1 MALSIVSMEHQG
13 QTRTAFFSDVSSF
26 GSSALISTTF
36 NFVKIFALNYLDKV
50 ILRKHSI
57 DPGTE
62 STLTLLEIRAST
74 ETAATHRTANH
85 ENGSILISLLRQTVE
100 SN

>member
-1 MALSIVSMEHQG
+1 MALSIVSTEHQG
-13 QTRTAFFSDVSSF
+13 QTRTAFFSDVNSF

-62 STLTLLEIRAST
+62 SRLTHLEIR
-74 ETAATHRTANH
+74 TAATHRTANH
-85 ENGSILISLLRQTVE
+85 DLTVAF
-100 SN
+100 

>member
-1 MALSIVSMEHQG
+1 MALSRVSTEKHQG
-13 QTRTAFFSDVSSF
+13 QTRTAFFWDVNSF
-26 GSSALISTTF
+26 GSSALISATF

-62 STLTLLEIRAST
+62 STLTHLEIRGST
-74 ETAATHRTANH
+74 ETAASHRTANH
-85 ENGSILISLLRQTVE
+85 DFTAAF
-100 SN
+100 

>member
-1 MALSIVSMEHQG
+1 MALSVASTELHQG
-13 QTRTAFFSDVSSF
+13 QTRTDFFSDINSF
-26 GSSALISTTF
+26 GSSALISATF

-62 STLTLLEIRAST
+62 STRESTLTHLEIRAST
-74 ETAATHRTANH
+74 ETAASHRTANH
-85 ENGSILISLLRQTVE
+85 DLTVAF
-100 SN
+100 

>member
-1 MALSIVSMEHQG
+1 MYG
-13 QTRTAFFSDVSSF
+13 AFYRVYGTTSRADKDGFFLRRQYSF
-26 GSSALISTTF
+26 GSSALISASF

-62 STLTLLEIRAST
+62 STLTHLEIRAST
-74 ETAATHRTANH
+74 ESAASHRTANH
-85 ENGSILISLLRQTVE
+85 DLTVAF
-100 SN
+100 